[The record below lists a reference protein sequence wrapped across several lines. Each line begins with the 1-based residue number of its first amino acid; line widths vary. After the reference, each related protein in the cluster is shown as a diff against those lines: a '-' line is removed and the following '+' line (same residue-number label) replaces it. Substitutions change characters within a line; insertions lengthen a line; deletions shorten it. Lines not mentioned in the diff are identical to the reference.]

1 MAAAHR
7 KWDSLRKQHH
17 KANLLALKNG
27 MNGGLGLGF
36 WKMVTCCRPWHSK
49 PCRDLR
55 QRRVFM
61 SHGYPLPLSL
71 SLSLPPFHA
80 HVTQHNSKIEKFR
93 PPNCLPIHSKF
104 PPSSPTTTTHVTN
117 TRVIRSFWL
126 LDKKEMATLS
136 KSRMLCLL
144 YLMLWLAH
152 HCYRITLKTFY

>member
-1 MAAAHR
+1 MVWMGGSVSVFGRWWHVADLGIQNLVGT
-7 KWDSLRKQHH
+7 WDSDVFSWV
-17 KANLLALKNG
+17 
-27 MNGGLGLGF
+27 M
-36 WKMVTCCRPWHSK
+36 TTHS
-49 PCRDLR
+49 
-55 QRRVFM
+55 
-61 SHGYPLPLSL
+61 LSL

-104 PPSSPTTTTHVTN
+104 PPSSPTTTTHVIN

-126 LDKKEMATLS
+126 LDKKDMATLS

-152 HCYRITLKTFY
+152 HCYRITLKTFYRRTIFFPFFFCLL